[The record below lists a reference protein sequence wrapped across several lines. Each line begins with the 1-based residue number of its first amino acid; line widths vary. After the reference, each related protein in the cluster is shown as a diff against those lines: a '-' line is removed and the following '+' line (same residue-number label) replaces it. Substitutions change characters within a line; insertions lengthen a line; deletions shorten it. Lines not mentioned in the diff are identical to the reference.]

1 MRLHSYRVLRPLSI
15 HGRIAGVNE
24 LVRLPDYVAA
34 EWIETGHLRE
44 LEPVNGHAKTGSA
57 A

>member
-1 MRLHSYRVLRPLSI
+1 MRLNSSRVLRPLSI

-24 LVRLPDYVAA
+24 LVRLPDYMAA
-34 EWIETGHLRE
+34 EWIETGHLRQV
-44 LEPVNGHAKTGSA
+44 EPVNGHAKTESA